1 VGSGCATW
9 VSPGGPVTRLDE
21 YFVESCRYEIPAT
34 SPLDVAIR
42 PEDPTPHN
50 SGRLGRLTG
59 MRFFAALAVVLCH
72 VGYQFTNTSSVNVA
86 ESYGYIGVS
95 FFFVLSGLVL
105 TWSYSGQSA
114 HRFVW
119 RRLCRI
125 WPLQCLV
132 VLFAFTALASQEKAT
147 GTAGHLL
154 QVVLLQAWSPRQ
166 KIYFGGN
173 GVSWSLSCEL
183 FFYLLFPLVIRPLR
197 RLSTRRLLATAA
209 GTVALMAIAPAVALS
224 HGVSAPM
231 YYWLFF
237 VFPPYR
243 FGEFFLGMIL
253 ARSVQLGLR
262 MPRPHLTQTA
272 ACCCLAGVVYALTRY
287 TVSTGSDVSRPY
299 VALLVLPFL
308 LILILG
314 AVTLDVSCV
323 PSWLG
328 AQPMLR
334 LGEWSFALYLVH
346 KPIFLLTEQW
356 NWWNQA
362 TGAFGD
368 VAGFCGF
375 CVLVVGTAALLYY
388 GVERPLERALRRAPE
403 HFARLPV
410 MASELVSRFGSVV
423 RSDATSAVNSEYGG
437 ELPPRRRGDGVVVF
451 SEDAEERLDIYIPF
465 EWEMERQVG
474 PY

>member
-1 VGSGCATW
+1 
-9 VSPGGPVTRLDE
+9 
-21 YFVESCRYEIPAT
+21 
-34 SPLDVAIR
+34 
-42 PEDPTPHN
+42 
-50 SGRLGRLTG
+50 

-72 VGYQFTNTSSVNVA
+72 VGYEFTNTSSVNVA

-125 WPLQCLV
+125 WPLQFLMA
-132 VLFAFTALASQEKAT
+132 LFVFTALASQEKAT
-147 GTAGHLL
+147 GTAGHVL
-154 QVVLLQAWSPRQ
+154 QVVLLQAWSPKQ

-197 RLSTRRLLATAA
+197 GLSRRGLLATTA
-209 GTVALMAIAPAVALS
+209 GTVAVMAILPAVALGY
-224 HGVSAPM
+224 GVSAPV

-262 MPRPHLTQTA
+262 MPRPHLSQMA

-299 VALLVLPFL
+299 VALLLLPFL

-314 AVTLDVSCV
+314 AVTLDVSCG
-323 PSWLG
+323 PSWFG
-328 AQPMLR
+328 ARPMLR

-375 CVLVVGTAALLYY
+375 CALVVGTAALLYY
-388 GVERPLERALRRAPE
+388 GVERPLERALRLAPA
-403 HFARLPV
+403 HFAQLPV
-410 MASELVSRFGSVV
+410 VASKLMSRFGPAVLI
-423 RSDATSAVNSEYGG
+423 DASSATNSKSREWSEGG
-437 ELPPRRRGDGVVVF
+437 ELRPKRRGDGVVVF
-451 SEDAEERLDIYIPF
+451 SEDAEERLDACVPL

-474 PY
+474 LY

>member
-1 VGSGCATW
+1 VQRHELGAGATSD
-9 VSPGGPVTRLDE
+9 VSSAGRVTRLE
-21 YFVESCRYEIPAT
+21 KNFLESPRSEALTT
-34 SPLDVAIR
+34 SPLQAATR
-42 PEDPTPHN
+42 GEGSAPAG

-114 HRFVW
+114 QRFVW

-125 WPLQCLV
+125 WPLQFLV
-132 VLFAFTALASQEKAT
+132 ALFAFTALASQEKGAS
-147 GTAGHLL
+147 TAGHVLE
-154 QVVLLQAWSPRQ
+154 VVLLQAWSPKQ

-183 FFYLLFPLVIRPLR
+183 FFYVLFPLVIRPLR
-197 RLSTRRLLATAA
+197 RLGGRGLLLTAL
-209 GTVALMAIAPAVALS
+209 GTVAVMAIAPAVALGY
-224 HGVSAPM
+224 GVSAPI

-253 ARSVQLGLR
+253 ARAVQLGLR
-262 MPRPHLTQTA
+262 APRPQGSQLV
-272 ACCCLAGVVYALTRY
+272 ACGCLAGVVYSLTRY

-299 VALLVLPFL
+299 VALFVLPFL
-308 LILILG
+308 LVLILG
-314 AVTLDVSCV
+314 AVTLDVNAV
-323 PSWLG
+323 PSWLS
-328 AQPMLR
+328 ARPLLR

-346 KPIFLLTEQW
+346 KPVFLLTEQW
-356 NWWNQA
+356 NWWNRA
-362 TGAFGD
+362 TGVFGD

-375 CVLVVGTAALLYY
+375 CALIVGAAALLYY

-403 HFARLPV
+403 HLARLFVIASNPAWGDARPRRV
-410 MASELVSRFGSVV
+410 MRHRPGANLACRVRRGSVSSSASSV
-423 RSDATSAVNSEYGG
+423 IGGSEAFIRESRRS
-437 ELPPRRRGDGVVVF
+437 GVG
-451 SEDAEERLDIYIPF
+451 S
-465 EWEMERQVG
+465 
-474 PY
+474 